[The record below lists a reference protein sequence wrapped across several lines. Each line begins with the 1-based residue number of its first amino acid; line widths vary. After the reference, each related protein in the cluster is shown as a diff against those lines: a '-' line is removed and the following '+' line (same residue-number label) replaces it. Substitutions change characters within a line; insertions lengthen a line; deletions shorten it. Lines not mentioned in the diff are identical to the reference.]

1 MTEYRKKKQT
11 VCFALCSTFCN
22 FAVDKNNSDMK
33 RMVFILMMLTV
44 VMTQA
49 SGKTC
54 RVCGGLGH
62 ASGNSSIICSG
73 CNGRGTVPDSPEEQR
88 RAAQD
93 RERYADNANDMMEQ
107 FNLSPDEYFAYEE
120 LIKQAMTQVPVYQD
134 CTACN
139 GTGDCRQCGGYMNVS
154 LDDDLCWVCQG
165 SGICPAC
172 RGAGRNLLGYQ
183 DNPNKDQ
190 LIQRAKEILN
200 HGEQRPDRGE
210 NAYGTRNNPGY
221 VPTGDDYDGGEYD
234 DDDDGYEGL
243 SGGRRGGS
251 PIGYVLGGAL
261 AAGVLGGLGYLL
273 FRKK

>member
-1 MTEYRKKKQT
+1 
-11 VCFALCSTFCN
+11 
-22 FAVDKNNSDMK
+22 
-33 RMVFILMMLTV
+33 MMLTV

-62 ASGNSSIICSG
+62 AFGNSSIICSG

-88 RAAQD
+88 RAAQE
-93 RERYADNANDMMEQ
+93 RERYAESANDIMEQ
-107 FNLSPDEYFAYEE
+107 YNLSPEEYFAYEE

-134 CTACN
+134 CTGCG
-139 GTGDCRQCGGYMNVS
+139 GTGKCRQCGGYMNVS
-154 LDDDLCWVCQG
+154 LDDALCWVCQG
-165 SGICPAC
+165 SGFCIAC
-172 RGAGRNLLGYQ
+172 GGTGRILTGYQ

-190 LIQRAKEILN
+190 LIQRSKEILN
-200 HGEQRPDRGE
+200 HGGRRPSP
-210 NAYGTRNNPGY
+210 NPNP
-221 VPTGDDYDGGEYD
+221 VIDDDDDYDGGEYD